1 MTAFFSIL
9 GRDLR
14 LALRQLS
21 DASLVVLFFVL
32 CAAMFPFAVGP
43 EPNLLARIAP
53 GIITVAAA
61 LASLLSLERLFLTDY
76 EDGNLELLVLSPA
89 PLELIVLAKVFVHWC
104 TTGLPLIAAAPLIA
118 LLYRMDPAGMPVL
131 LGALALATPVLSL
144 IGAIGAALVLGARR
158 GGVLLSLLML
168 PLYVPVLIF
177 TVSGTAVALLL
188 LGLADTLVGI
198 FLARILAGVFAANV
212 SVASAYITDV
222 TEPAYAAQRAGATA
236 VSLINTI
243 QSIMGVDLDR
253 LVPLPAVA
261 DASSHGG
268 YCGPAVKPIALRMVG
283 QLGRAS
289 DFRLPIT

>member
-118 LLYRMDPAGMPVL
+118 LLYRMDPAGMAVL

-177 TVSGTAVALLL
+177 AVSAIDANLAGLPARPHLLL
-188 LGLADTLVGI
+188 LGALLLGALPLAP
-198 FLARILAGVFAANV
+198 
-212 SVASAYITDV
+212 VA
-222 TEPAYAAQRAGATA
+222 
-236 VSLINTI
+236 
-243 QSIMGVDLDR
+243 
-253 LVPLPAVA
+253 
-261 DASSHGG
+261 
-268 YCGPAVKPIALRMVG
+268 CCWALR
-283 QLGRAS
+283 QALE
-289 DFRLPIT
+289 